1 MEYEISDQPQGGRDA
16 LEADRTAGLSGY
28 DDGLNNQ
35 SSVAAEDYPEEER
48 KDASL
53 VQKDKKRAAEKQ
65 PS

>member
-16 LEADRTAGLSGY
+16 LEADRTAGLPGY

-35 SSVAAEDYPEEER
+35 SSVDAEDYPEEER

>member
-16 LEADRTAGLSGY
+16 LEADRTAGLPGY

-35 SSVAAEDYPEEER
+35 SSIDAKDYPEEER